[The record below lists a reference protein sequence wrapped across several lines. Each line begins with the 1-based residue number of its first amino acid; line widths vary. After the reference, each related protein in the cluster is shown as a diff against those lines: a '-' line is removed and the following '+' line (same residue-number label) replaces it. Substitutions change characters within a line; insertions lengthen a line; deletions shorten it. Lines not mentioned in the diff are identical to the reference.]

1 MVCGWFVVHKF
12 FSSARSPPFADFGRL
27 ANSSH
32 SFDQEA
38 FFCLVAY
45 QFLKCRLPFV
55 GYRSQLFR
63 ISSMDKL
70 KVNVKVVEKTRHI
83 RSFAS
88 SSPTS
93 LTKTH
98 VPDYRTKT
106 TVRNHSGEI
115 ADVFSNIFVVFA
127 LQVMWTTFK
136 WFGWTRKAKEFYNVF
151 PRSVFKESLHHNW
164 C

>member
-1 MVCGWFVVHKF
+1 
-12 FSSARSPPFADFGRL
+12 
-27 ANSSH
+27 
-32 SFDQEA
+32 
-38 FFCLVAY
+38 
-45 QFLKCRLPFV
+45 
-55 GYRSQLFR
+55 
-63 ISSMDKL
+63 MDKL

-127 LQVMWTTFK
+127 LQVM
-136 WFGWTRKAKEFYNVF
+136 
-151 PRSVFKESLHHNW
+151 
-164 C
+164 